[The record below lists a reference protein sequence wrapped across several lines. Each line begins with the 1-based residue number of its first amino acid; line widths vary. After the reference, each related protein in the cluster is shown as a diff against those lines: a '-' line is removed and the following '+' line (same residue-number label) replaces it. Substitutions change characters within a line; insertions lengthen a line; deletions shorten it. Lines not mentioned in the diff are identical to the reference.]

1 MSPNYIWTPEE
12 EKFLQEFL
20 DEEDD
25 YMKYDSM
32 CVIFLLITLLIP
44 EITWESLFKIK
55 SEEDRLKL
63 LSSLIDKLPQVLLE
77 TLNNLLV
84 IDKTKINSC

>member
-20 DEEDD
+20 DDEDD
-25 YMKYDSM
+25 YLKYDSM
-32 CVIFLLITLLIP
+32 CVVFLFLTLLIP

-63 LSSLIDKLPQVLLE
+63 LSTLIDKIP
-77 TLNNLLV
+77 
-84 IDKTKINSC
+84 

>member
-1 MSPNYIWTPEE
+1 MRCKKQ

-32 CVIFLLITLLIP
+32 CVIFLLVTLLIP

>member
-1 MSPNYIWTPEE
+1 MSPNYIWAPEE

-20 DEEDD
+20 DDEDD

-32 CVIFLLITLLIP
+32 CVVFLLMTLIVP

-55 SEEDRLKL
+55 SEEDRL
-63 LSSLIDKLPQVLLE
+63 
-77 TLNNLLV
+77 
-84 IDKTKINSC
+84 

>member
-1 MSPNYIWTPEE
+1 MRCKKQ

-32 CVIFLLITLLIP
+32 CVIFLLVTLLIP
-44 EITWESLFKIK
+44 ESTWESLFKIK

>member
-1 MSPNYIWTPEE
+1 MSPNYIWAPEE

-20 DEEDD
+20 DDEDD

-32 CVIFLLITLLIP
+32 CVVFLLMTLLVP

-55 SEEDRLKL
+55 SEEDRLEL
-63 LSSLIDKLPQVLLE
+63 LSSLTDKLP
-77 TLNNLLV
+77 
-84 IDKTKINSC
+84 

>member
-1 MSPNYIWTPEE
+1 MSPNYTWNPEE

-32 CVIFLLITLLIP
+32 CVVFLLITLLIP
-44 EITWESLFKIK
+44 EIK
-55 SEEDRLKL
+55 
-63 LSSLIDKLPQVLLE
+63 
-77 TLNNLLV
+77 
-84 IDKTKINSC
+84 

>member
-1 MSPNYIWTPEE
+1 MSPNYIWVPEE

-20 DEEDD
+20 DDVDD

-32 CVIFLLITLLIP
+32 CVVFLLMTLLVP

-55 SEEDRLKL
+55 SEEDRL
-63 LSSLIDKLPQVLLE
+63 
-77 TLNNLLV
+77 
-84 IDKTKINSC
+84 